1 MDAADGEIRFEK
13 AWSGRPRQALA
24 AIRST
29 VAAKDWRTSPPR
41 EEDRKAKKLIA
52 VLAVA
57 VAASLAVVALAF
69 GARVS
74 SISVSAKLN
83 AKQEVP
89 AQVVK
94 DTKAKG
100 KFTGTLVGSKLT
112 WKLTVLRV
120 DRKVTA
126 AHIHL
131 GAMGKA
137 GNVAIPLCGPCKNG
151 RAPCAALKKALKH
164 HKLYVNVHTATN
176 LNGEIRGQLA
186 EM

>member
-1 MDAADGEIRFEK
+1 M
-13 AWSGRPRQALA
+13 
-24 AIRST
+24 
-29 VAAKDWRTSPPR
+29 
-41 EEDRKAKKLIA
+41 KKLVA
-52 VLAVA
+52 VLAFA

-69 GARVS
+69 GARAS

-100 KFTGTLVGSKLT
+100 KFTGTLVGSKLK
-112 WKLTVLRV
+112 WKLTFSGLTG
-120 DRKVTA
+120 KATA

-131 GAMGKA
+131 GALGKA
-137 GNVAIPLCGPCKNG
+137 GNVAIPLCGPCKSG
-151 RAPCAALKKALKH
+151 VHGKTTLSSALKKALKH
-164 HKLYVNVHTATN
+164 HKLYVNVHTAKN
-176 LNGEIRGQLA
+176 VNGEIRGQLA